1 MNLSPPIA
9 HRRSCNLSRDQRL
22 EVLKLHDAGHGPI
35 YISKEL
41 GITRRQ
47 VKYTIYRGHV
57 SPQKSKGRPPKLT
70 SEQVDELE
78 AFVVAS
84 STNRRMS
91 YLELAMQF
99 SKWNVGEGAIK
110 GALARRG
117 YIRYRARN
125 VLDNAEGD
133 HSKNLQIEKTGNEG
147 KTDTDQLGP
156 PCITDCR
163 KT

>member
-1 MNLSPPIA
+1 MNPSPPTA
-9 HRRSCNLSRDQRL
+9 HRRSCNLNRDQRL

-35 YISKEL
+35 YISKQL

-78 AFVVAS
+78 AFIVAS

-99 SKWNVGEGAIK
+99 SQWNVGEGAIK

-125 VLDNAEGD
+125 LLDNSEGD
-133 HSKNLQIEKTGNEG
+133 HCKNIQIDKIENEG
-147 KTDTDQLGP
+147 KPDTD
-156 PCITDCR
+156 
-163 KT
+163 